1 MAVRFK
7 LGTYTPVTDGL
18 DPMGREWLGWFPRMT
33 EEEAWESGRG
43 TWKANADRLGREKF
57 ALITGGGTVLAIGE
71 IAAVVPAGDRFEVQ
85 GPLLAS
91 GHPVYDA
98 WIGQPDPAANNSQN
112 PVGYVELLEEAEFL
126 ARSCACGCGE
136 SSTRDFLPGH
146 DLRAIQDRVRRY
158 AGGSVLT
165 FIQWIDDTARASGA
179 PLLPPHDDAA

>member
-7 LGTYTPVTDGL
+7 LGTYSPTDGAE
-18 DPMGREWLGWFPRMT
+18 PMGREWVGWFPRMT

-43 TWKANADRLGREKF
+43 TWKANPERLGREKF

-71 IAAVVPAGDRFEVQ
+71 IDEVVPYDDRYAVQ
-85 GPLLAS
+85 GPLLTK

-112 PVGYVELLEEAEFL
+112 PVGYIDLPEEAEFRKRL
-126 ARSCACGCGE
+126 CACDCGGY
-136 SSTRDFLPGH
+136 STRDFLPGH

-165 FIQWIDDTARASGA
+165 FIKWIDDTAHAAGV
-179 PLLPPHDDAA
+179 PLLPNNDAA